1 MNVDKLYLYIMNNDF
16 LLERI
21 TLTPDVLGGRPSIRG
36 MRFLVSDILEMLSNG
51 MSEVDILEQH
61 PILQQEDIKAALLY
75 ASRKIKN
82 TVIIH
87 AA

>member
-1 MNVDKLYLYIMNNDF
+1 MNTNQQS

-21 TLTPDVLGGRPSIRG
+21 TLTPDLLGGRPSIRG
-36 MRFLVSDILEMLSNG
+36 QRFLVSDILELLSTG
-51 MSEVDILEQH
+51 LSDVEILEQH
-61 PILQQEDIKAALLY
+61 PILEKEDIQAALLY